1 VRSLTLFQV
10 YTTILTLL
18 SVTASSNGGF
28 TSPTTHS
35 TFILTALFVPYAI
48 RDVWPLL
55 TYTSSPQD
63 AVQGAVL
70 WWKVAL
76 IFFAGVGV
84 PLLQP
89 FEYEPVD
96 PDVCKS

>member
-18 SVTASSNGGF
+18 SVTASSNGGL

-35 TFILTALFVPYAI
+35 TFILNTLFVPYGL

-63 AVQGAVL
+63 AVEGAVL
-70 WWKVAL
+70 WSKVAL
-76 IFFAGVGV
+76 IFVAGVCV

-96 PDVCKS
+96 PNVRKS